1 MLKANRFRLA
11 DDEMLDQIHEATV
24 EVLETCGVD
33 FEDETA
39 RQIMKDGGCEV
50 DGWRIKIPRAI
61 LEKTIEQAPSSFMFH
76 GRNEEKSF
84 LVGEGQTRPHT
95 DPSFGAVRI
104 HDIKTGYRDCTM
116 DDLTKFFTLIQSSD
130 ICDIGGGW
138 PVEPADI
145 PVKKPHLHV
154 FREMV
159 RHTDKPLRSFV
170 GTTEEVQEYF
180 ELFEIAKG
188 EKGYLDNHTCMFA
201 SINPVSPLTY
211 AAFPLQTMIEHAK
224 KKQAICTLTCAM
236 SGISAPMSIM
246 GAAVMQNA
254 EMLAGNVLLQLVN
267 PGTPYIMGP
276 ASCRPDMKS
285 GLYANGSPEANMING
300 LSIQMAVERYKI
312 PVRIMAGITDAK
324 VVDAQAGMETMQT
337 LIHAVMAGAHWIH
350 GCFGSLDS
358 LNSTSFEKIML
369 GEEAFSRV
377 LRLLEGLKEWDKD
390 TTVSEIVHAGPRGT
404 YFMEPTTV
412 TNFRNTWRPTVST
425 QEAYQNWADAGAK
438 DFSTMARE
446 RWEKLLAEAPESL
459 LDADREKAVNA
470 FVEGKLSEA

>member
-61 LEKTIEQAPSSFMFH
+61 LEKTIELAPSSFMFH
-76 GRNEEKSF
+76 GRNEKQSF

-104 HDIKTGYRDCTM
+104 HDIKEGYRDCTM
-116 DDLTKFFTLIQSSD
+116 EDMKNFFTLIQASD

-145 PVKKPHLHV
+145 PEKKAHLHV

-188 EKGYLDNHTCMFA
+188 EKGYLDTHTCMFA

-267 PGTPYIMGP
+267 PGTPYILGP

-377 LRLLEGLKEWDKD
+377 LRLLEGLKDWDKD

-404 YFMEPTTV
+404 YFMEPTTMA
-412 TNFRNTWRPTVST
+412 NFKNPWRPTVST
-425 QEAYQNWADAGAK
+425 QEAYQNWVDAGAK

-446 RWEKLLAEAPESL
+446 RWEKMLADAPESL
-459 LDADREKAVNA
+459 LSPEREAAVTA
-470 FVEGKLSEA
+470 FVESKL

>member
-1 MLKANRFRLA
+1 MLKSNRFRLA

-61 LEKTIEQAPSSFMFH
+61 LEKTIDQAPSSFMFH

-145 PVKKPHLHV
+145 PEKKPHLHV

-170 GTTEEVQEYF
+170 GTTEEVREYF

-188 EKGYLDNHTCMFA
+188 EKGYLDTHTCMFA

-211 AAFPLQTMIEHAK
+211 AAFPLQTMIEHAR

-358 LNSTSFEKIML
+358 LNATSFEKIML

-377 LRLLEGLKEWDKD
+377 LRLLEGLREWDKD